1 MLQRLALARALL
13 HDPDLVLLDEPA
25 TGLDAEGAAVLAS
38 ALASRRGRAT
48 VLVATHDEDFARARR
63 RPRRAA
69 RARGAR
75 TVIADA
81 LVLARKDLLLELRR
95 REVVL
100 GMLQLVVSTLVIVH
114 FALAGVGRAA
124 TPKAAAGML
133 WLAIVFTALLGL
145 GRAYAADREEGAL
158 DALVLAPIDRASLW
172 LSKVLS
178 QLAFLLLMEVVAV
191 PAFLLFLFPG
201 QRPAI
206 LPLLAAV
213 LLADVGI
220 ASVGVLVSALAQE
233 TRARDVLLPV
243 LFLPVSIPLVIAA
256 VTASIAALGGAST
269 LRPLGFLLVFDTL
282 FGLLAWGVYGE
293 LVGE

>member
-1 MLQRLALARALL
+1 
-13 HDPDLVLLDEPA
+13 
-25 TGLDAEGAAVLAS
+25 
-38 ALASRRGRAT
+38 
-48 VLVATHDEDFARARR
+48 
-63 RPRRAA
+63 
-69 RARGAR
+69 
-75 TVIADA
+75 VIADA
-81 LVLARKDLLLELRR
+81 LVLARKDLVLELRR

-114 FALAGVGRAA
+114 FALAGVSRTA

-158 DALVLAPIDRASLW
+158 DALVLAPIDRAALW

-191 PAFLLFLFPG
+191 PAFLLFLFPDR
-201 QRPAI
+201 RPAI

-282 FGLLAWGVYGE
+282 FALLAWGVYGE

>member
-1 MLQRLALARALL
+1 
-13 HDPDLVLLDEPA
+13 
-25 TGLDAEGAAVLAS
+25 
-38 ALASRRGRAT
+38 
-48 VLVATHDEDFARARR
+48 
-63 RPRRAA
+63 
-69 RARGAR
+69 
-75 TVIADA
+75 VIADA
-81 LVLARKDLLLELRR
+81 LLLARKDLLLELRR

-100 GMLQLVVSTLVIVH
+100 GMLQFVVSTLVIVH
-114 FALAGVGRAA
+114 FALAGVSRAA
-124 TPKAAAGML
+124 SPKAAAGML

-158 DALVLAPIDRASLW
+158 DALLVAPIDRAALW

-282 FGLLAWGVYGE
+282 FALLAWGVYGE

>member
-1 MLQRLALARALL
+1 M
-13 HDPDLVLLDEPA
+13 
-25 TGLDAEGAAVLAS
+25 
-38 ALASRRGRAT
+38 
-48 VLVATHDEDFARARR
+48 
-63 RPRRAA
+63 
-69 RARGAR
+69 
-75 TVIADA
+75 
-81 LVLARKDLLLELRR
+81 
-95 REVVL
+95 
-100 GMLQLVVSTLVIVH
+100 
-114 FALAGVGRAA
+114 
-124 TPKAAAGML
+124 
-133 WLAIVFTALLGL
+133 
-145 GRAYAADREEGAL
+145 
-158 DALVLAPIDRASLW
+158 APIDRAALW

-191 PAFLLFLFPG
+191 PAFLLFLFPAE
-201 QRPAI
+201 RPAI
-206 LPLLAAV
+206 LPLCAAV

-282 FGLLAWGVYGE
+282 FALLAWGVYGE